1 MESGPPPSKLSPESG
16 AGKTGGPSASTCR
29 NSMHRKRAL
38 SRILAESAASNEGID
53 APSTVDFEE
62 TEGFSLQDPGP
73 LVLHRGSQCNIRCL
87 QCSSGPVPILHLGD
101 SRRDYMAAFSTSPNR
116 SNDLDNGQQLHS
128 SWGRE
133 GQRDHGGQFWPSG
146 QGSMVWLGGGLRWH
160 GLLPFFNR
168 SLRGR
173 AAPDILLIHC
183 GGNNLGCRKSIDLIA
198 AMKQDLQHLNQ
209 RFPQMIIVLSDITQR
224 RRWRSGHPGKID
236 KSQVTQSYLGK
247 QRLKSN
253 C

>member
-1 MESGPPPSKLSPESG
+1 
-16 AGKTGGPSASTCR
+16 
-29 NSMHRKRAL
+29 
-38 SRILAESAASNEGID
+38 
-53 APSTVDFEE
+53 
-62 TEGFSLQDPGP
+62 
-73 LVLHRGSQCNIRCL
+73 
-87 QCSSGPVPILHLGD
+87 
-101 SRRDYMAAFSTSPNR
+101 MAAFSTSPNR

-224 RRWRSGHPGKID
+224 LYGDFRRHKAHWVTTKQLCNYGLWLLLCESPSF
-236 KSQVTQSYLGK
+236 KSVW
-247 QRLKSN
+247 
-253 C
+253 